1 MSEAIQKAVEVLGG
15 VKPAAKAVGVYAP
28 TIEKWIDGSKACPPH
43 KFRALIN
50 AAYVE
55 RAYLAFGGP
64 RGLAEAL
71 GVSRQSAYQW
81 RQDGRVPA
89 MQQIRL
95 RVLTGGTLLPVEEV
109 VLSQELAA

>member
-1 MSEAIQKAVEVLGG
+1 MSDAIQSAVEVLGG
-15 VKPAAKAVGVYAP
+15 PAEAARAVGVYRP
-28 TIEKWIDGSKACPPH
+28 TVEKWLSGAKLCPAH
-43 KFRALIN
+43 KLRALIS

>member
-1 MSEAIQKAVEVLGG
+1 MSDAIKKSVEALGG
-15 VKPAAKAVGVYAP
+15 AAEAARAVGVYRP
-28 TIEKWIDGSKACPPH
+28 TVQKWLEGTKPCPPN
-43 KFRALIN
+43 KLRALVN

-55 RAYLAFGGP
+55 RAYLAFGGA

-71 GVSRQSAYQW
+71 GVSRQTAYQW

-89 MQQIRL
+89 RQQIRL